1 MPRAPRRSSTTD
13 RGNALDAAVEGVAPR
28 TMIAA
33 AQRVRAGTDVRRIST
48 SVDGWAKEAWRFYD
62 TIGEFRYAVD
72 WIAQMIAKAAIVLT
86 RDGEPVGQG
95 DPAVAKVAW
104 LGDLFGSPQVA
115 AEMLRN
121 MGVHLTVA
129 GECYLIGTTVRGRDY
144 WQVAAAC
151 ELTQR
156 GKKFYLAGQA
166 IESSGEPF
174 VLRVWRPHPRKP
186 HEANAPSRAVL
197 PILAEMD
204 ALTKRIFAEI
214 DSRLAGAG
222 ILFVPSEFTL
232 PTPTQTNQA
241 GDQEHGGSTADQ
253 FQTAITSAIIESIGD
268 QTSASA
274 RSPIVVTVPGDRI
287 DQITHLTF
295 ATPMDERVKELRDE
309 AIRRLAL
316 GMDLPPEV
324 LTGMAD
330 TNHWTAWNV
339 DESAI
344 KVHAEPLL
352 DLITDSL
359 TMGLLWPILEAAG
372 IQDIEQYAIDSDT
385 AEMRLR
391 PDRSREAFELYDRG
405 VIDAVALR
413 REVGFDEN
421 DAPSDDEVRAFFLR
435 KVAAGQTTPELVA
448 AALAELGIDL
458 NPAPVTTDDPA
469 VEARPIPSLERHPTT
484 GPPNDGE
491 LPEPSG
497 LISAA
502 DVIVHRALERAGN
515 RLRTKTGS
523 KLTCPAGELYLHQ
536 PVSASM
542 ADDVLTDAFGNL
554 HRYIACETVPQDVLE
569 PALDAYCRALLTTG
583 RAHSP
588 KLMAPYLVRAL
599 TMAAGRRAA

>member
-1 MPRAPRRSSTTD
+1 MPRAPRRSTTTD
-13 RGNALDAAVEGVAPR
+13 RGSALDAAVEGVAPR

-33 AQRVRAGTDVRRIST
+33 AQRITAGTDIRSVSR
-48 SVDGWAKEAWRFYD
+48 SVDGWAKQAWIFYD

-72 WIAQMIAKAAIVLT
+72 WVAGMIAKATIMLT
-86 RDGEPVGQG
+86 RNGEPVVEG
-95 DPAVAKVAW
+95 DPAVAQVRW
-104 LGDLFGSPQVA
+104 IGDLFGSEQVRT
-115 AEMLRN
+115 EMLRN
-121 MGVHLTVA
+121 IGVHLTCA
-129 GECYLIGTTVRGRDY
+129 GECYLVGTTLRGRDH
-144 WQVAAAC
+144 WQVVAAC

-156 GKKFYLAGQA
+156 GGNYYLAGQR
-166 IESSGEPF
+166 IESTGAPF
-174 VLRVWRPHPRKP
+174 LLRIWRPHPRKP
-186 HEANAPSRAVL
+186 NEANAPSRAVL

-222 ILFVPSEFTL
+222 IMWVPSEFTL
-232 PTPTQTNQA
+232 PAPTN
-241 GDQEHGGSTADQ
+241 GQERQGSTADQ
-253 FQTAITSAIIESIGD
+253 FQSALNTAIMEAIGD

-287 DQITHLTF
+287 EQVMHMTF

-344 KVHAEPLL
+344 KAHAEPLL

-359 TMGLLWPILEAAG
+359 TMGLLWPLLEAAN
-372 IQDIEQYAIDSDT
+372 IQNVEEYAIGSDT

-405 VIDAVALR
+405 TIDAAALR
-413 REVGFDEN
+413 REVGFGEE
-421 DAPSDDEVRAFFLR
+421 DAPTDEEVRAFFLR

-448 AALAELGIDL
+448 AALTELGIDL
-458 NPAPVTTDDPA
+458 GQVAVDPGAERA
-469 VEARPIPSLERHPTT
+469 VEARPIPSLEEHPTT
-484 GPPNDGE
+484 GPPNEGVVPDN
-491 LPEPSG
+491 EPPGG

-536 PVSASM
+536 PVTASM
-542 ADDVLTDAFGNL
+542 ADDVLTDAFGSL
-554 HRYIACETVPQDVLE
+554 HRYAACQQVPQDVLE

-583 RAHSP
+583 RQHSP
-588 KLMAPYLVRAL
+588 ALLAPYLERAL

>member
-1 MPRAPRRSSTTD
+1 MPRAPRRSTTTG

-33 AQRVRAGTDVRRIST
+33 AQRMRATTDVRRISQ
-48 SVDGWAKEAWRFYD
+48 SADGWAKEAWRFYD

-72 WIAQMIAKAAIVLT
+72 WVAQMIAKATILIN
-86 RDGEPVGQG
+86 RDGQPVAET
-95 DPAVAKVAW
+95 DPAIGQVQW
-104 LGDLFGSPQVA
+104 IGDLFGSEQVRT
-115 AEMLRN
+115 EMLRN
-121 MGVHLTVA
+121 IGVHLTVA
-129 GECYLIGTTVRGRDY
+129 GECYLVGTTVRGGDH

-156 GKKFYLAGQA
+156 GKKFYLAGQP
-166 IESSGEPF
+166 IESATEPF
-174 VLRVWRPHPRKP
+174 LLRIWRPHPRKP

-232 PTPTQTNQA
+232 PTPTQTNES
-241 GDQEHGGSTADQ
+241 GDQERPGSTADQ
-253 FQTAITSAIIESIGD
+253 FQAAITSAIIESIGD
-268 QTSASA
+268 QSSASA

-316 GMDLPPEV
+316 GMDLPPEIM
-324 LTGMAD
+324 TGMAD

-359 TMGLLWPILEAAG
+359 TTGLLWPLLEAAG
-372 IQDIEQYAIDSDT
+372 IEDVEQYAVGSDT

-405 VIDAVALR
+405 VINPVALR
-413 REVGFDEN
+413 REVGFDEL
-421 DAPSDDEVRAFFLR
+421 DAPGDDEVRAFFLR

-448 AALAELGIDL
+448 AALQELGINL
-458 NPAPVTTDDPA
+458 SPAPATPGNA
-469 VEARPIPSLERHPTT
+469 VEARPIPSLREHPNE
-484 GPPNDGE
+484 GPPNDGQV
-491 LPEPSG
+491 PDG

-515 RLRTKTGS
+515 RLRTRTGS

-542 ADDVLTDAFGNL
+542 ADDVLTDAFGAL
-554 HRYIACETVPQDVLE
+554 HRYVACRQADQDVLE
-569 PALDAYCRALLTTG
+569 AALDAYCRALLTTG

-588 KLMAPYLVRAL
+588 ALMAPYLGRAL
-599 TMAAGRRAA
+599 SMAKERAA

>member
-1 MPRAPRRSSTTD
+1 MPRTPRRTTTD
-13 RGNALDAAVEGVAPR
+13 RGDVLDAAVEGVAPR

-33 AQRVRAGTDVRRIST
+33 AQRITTGNDIRRISQ
-48 SVDGWAKEAWRFYD
+48 SSDGWARQAWIFYD

-72 WIAQMIAKAAIVLT
+72 WVAQMIAKAQMLLT
-86 RDGEPVGQG
+86 RNGEPLTES
-95 DPAVAKVAW
+95 DPAIASVPW
-104 LGDLFGSPQVA
+104 LANLFGSEQVRQ
-115 AEMLRN
+115 EILRN
-121 MGVHLTVA
+121 VGIHLTVA
-129 GECYLIGTTVRGRDY
+129 GECYLIGTTRAGRDY

-156 GKKFYLAGQA
+156 VGNFYLAGQK
-166 IESSGEPF
+166 IESSGAPF
-174 VLRVWRPHPRKP
+174 VLRIWRPHPRKP

-214 DSRLAGAG
+214 DSRLSGAG
-222 ILFVPSEFTL
+222 MLLIASEFTL
-232 PTPTQTNQA
+232 PAPA
-241 GDQEHGGSTADQ
+241 DGQERKGSTADQ
-253 FQTAITSAIIESIGD
+253 FQKALTDAIMESIGD

-274 RSPIVVTVPGDRI
+274 RSPLVVTIPGDRI
-287 DQITHLTF
+287 DQVKHVTF

-316 GMDLPPEV
+316 GMDLPPEIM
-324 LTGMAD
+324 TGMAD

-344 KVHAEPLL
+344 KAHAEPLL

-359 TMGLLWPILEAAG
+359 TTGLIWPVLEAAKVDG
-372 IQDIEQYAIDSDT
+372 VEEYAVDSDT
-385 AEMRLR
+385 SEMRLR

-405 VIDAVALR
+405 VIDAKALR
-413 REVGFDEN
+413 REVGFDEL
-421 DAPSDDEVRAFFLR
+421 DAPTDEEVKAFFLR
-435 KVAAGQTTPELVA
+435 KVAAGQTTPELVQ
-448 AALAELGIDL
+448 AALQELGIDL
-458 NPAPVTTDDPA
+458 SPAPAGPTDERA
-469 VEARPIPSLERHPTT
+469 VEARPTPSLDEHPYE
-484 GPPNDGE
+484 GPPVGDQVIRND
-491 LPEPSG
+491 EPPNG

-515 RLRTKTGS
+515 RLRSKTGS

-536 PVSASM
+536 PVTASM
-542 ADDVLTDAFGNL
+542 ADDVLTDAFGSL
-554 HRYIACETVPQDVLE
+554 HRYTACRTVPQEVLE

-583 RAHSP
+583 RAHST

-599 TMAAGRRAA
+599 SMAQVAA

>member
-1 MPRAPRRSSTTD
+1 MPRAPRRTTTD
-13 RGNALDAAVEGVAPR
+13 RGDVLDAAVEGVAPR

-33 AQRVRAGTDVRRIST
+33 AQRITTGTDIRRISQ
-48 SVDGWAKEAWRFYD
+48 SSDGWARQAWIFYD

-72 WIAQMIAKAAIVLT
+72 WVAQMIAKAQMLLT
-86 RDGEPVGQG
+86 YKGEPLTE
-95 DPAVAKVAW
+95 DSPAVAAVPW
-104 LGDLFGSPQVA
+104 LANLFGSEQVRQ
-115 AEMLRN
+115 EILRN
-121 MGVHLTVA
+121 VGIHLTVA
-129 GECYLIGTTVRGRDY
+129 GECYLIGTTRGGRDY

-156 GKKFYLAGQA
+156 VGNYYLAGQK
-166 IESSGEPF
+166 IESTGTPF

-186 HEANAPSRAVL
+186 HEANAPARAVL

-214 DSRLAGAG
+214 DSRLSGAG
-222 ILFVPSEFTL
+222 MLLIASEFTL
-232 PTPTQTNQA
+232 PAPA
-241 GDQEHGGSTADQ
+241 DGQERKGTTADQ
-253 FQTAITSAIIESIGD
+253 FQKALTDAIMESIGD

-274 RSPIVVTVPGDRI
+274 RSPLVVTIPGDRI
-287 DQITHLTF
+287 DQVKHITF
-295 ATPMDERVKELRDE
+295 STPMDERVKELRDE

-316 GMDLPPEV
+316 GMDLPPEIM
-324 LTGMAD
+324 TGMAD

-344 KVHAEPLL
+344 KAHAEPLL

-359 TMGLLWPILEAAG
+359 TTGLIWPVLEAAKVADVEDY
-372 IQDIEQYAIDSDT
+372 QVASDT

-391 PDRSREAFELYDRG
+391 PDRSKEAFELYDRG

-413 REVGFDEN
+413 REVGFDEG
-421 DAPSDDEVRAFFLR
+421 DAPSKEEVKAFFLR
-435 KVAAGQTTPELVA
+435 KVAAGQTTPELVQ
-448 AALAELGIDL
+448 AALEELGIDL
-458 NPAPVTTDDPA
+458 SPSSAGSPGQA
-469 VEARPIPSLERHPTT
+469 VEARPTPSLREHPTE
-484 GPPNDGE
+484 GPPPGDQVIRND
-491 LPEPSG
+491 EPPNG

-536 PVSASM
+536 PVSASL
-542 ADDVLTDAFGNL
+542 ADDVLTDAFGSL
-554 HRYIACETVPQDVLE
+554 HRYTACRQVPQEVLE

-583 RAHSP
+583 RAHSTT
-588 KLMAPYLVRAL
+588 LMAPYLVRAL
-599 TMAAGRRAA
+599 SMAQVAA

>member
-1 MPRAPRRSSTTD
+1 MPRAPRRSTTTD

-33 AQRVRAGTDVRRIST
+33 AQRITAGTDIRKISQST
-48 SVDGWAKEAWRFYD
+48 DGWAKQAWVFYD

-72 WIAQMIAKAAIVLT
+72 WVAQMIAKAMILMT
-86 RDGEPVGQG
+86 RNGQPVPEN
-95 DPAVAKVAW
+95 DPAITQVRW
-104 LGDLFGSPQVA
+104 LADLFGSEQVRT
-115 AEMLRN
+115 EMLRN
-121 MGVHLTVA
+121 IGIHLTVA
-129 GECYLIGTTVRGRDY
+129 GECFLVGTTRRGRDH
-144 WQVAAAC
+144 WQVIASC
-151 ELTQR
+151 ELSQR
-156 GKKFYLAGQA
+156 GQNYYVDGQR
-166 IESSGEPF
+166 IESTGAPF
-174 VLRVWRPHPRKP
+174 LLRIWRPHPRKP
-186 HEANAPSRAVL
+186 REANAPSRAVL

-214 DSRLAGAG
+214 DSRLSGAG
-222 ILFVPSEFTL
+222 ILFVASEFEL
-232 PTPTQTNQA
+232 PAPVT
-241 GDQEHGGSTADQ
+241 GQERQGTTADQ
-253 FQTAITSAIIESIGD
+253 FQTALNSAITEAIGD

-274 RSPIVVTVPGDRI
+274 RTPIVVTVPGERI
-287 DQITHLTF
+287 DQVRHLTF

-316 GMDLPPEV
+316 GMDLPPEIM
-324 LTGMAD
+324 TGMAD

-344 KVHAEPLL
+344 KAHAEPLL

-359 TMGLLWPILEAAG
+359 TMGLLWPILTAAG
-372 IQDIEQYAIDSDT
+372 IENVDEYAIEADT

-405 VIDAVALR
+405 VIDASALR
-413 REVGFDEN
+413 REVGFDEL

-435 KVAAGQTTPELVA
+435 KVASGQTTPELVA
-448 AALAELGIDL
+448 AALTELGIDL
-458 NPAPVTTDDPA
+458 GSGAVDDSADRA
-469 VEARPIPSLERHPTT
+469 VEARPVPTLEEHPNQ
-484 GPPNDGE
+484 GPPNEGVVPLE
-491 LPEPSG
+491 EAPSG

-536 PVSASM
+536 PVSPSV
-542 ADDVLTDAFGNL
+542 ADDVLTDAFGSL
-554 HRYIACETVPQDVLE
+554 HRYAACRSVPQEVLE

-583 RAHSP
+583 RPHSP
-588 KLMAPYLVRAL
+588 ALLAPYLERAL
-599 TMAAGRRAA
+599 SMAERRAA

>member
-1 MPRAPRRSSTTD
+1 
-13 RGNALDAAVEGVAPR
+13 
-28 TMIAA
+28 MIAA
-33 AQRVRAGTDVRRIST
+33 AQRVTSGTDIRKVSQST
-48 SVDGWAKEAWRFYD
+48 DGWAKQAWIFYD

-72 WIAQMIAKAAIVLT
+72 WVAQMIAKAQIMLT
-86 RDGEPVGQG
+86 RSGEPVTDQ
-95 DPAVAKVAW
+95 DPAVAKVQW
-104 LGDLFGSPQVA
+104 LGDLFGSEQVRT
-115 AEMLRN
+115 EMLRN
-121 MGVHLTVA
+121 IGVHLTVA
-129 GECYLIGTTVRGRDY
+129 GECYLIGTTRAGRDY
-144 WQVAAAC
+144 WQIGAAC

-156 GKKFYLAGQA
+156 GQNYYLAGQK
-166 IESSGEPF
+166 IESTGQPF
-174 VLRVWRPHPRKP
+174 LLRIWRPHPRKP
-186 HEANAPSRAVL
+186 NEANAPSRAVL

-214 DSRLAGAG
+214 DSRLSGAG
-222 ILFVPSEFTL
+222 ILFVASEFTL
-232 PTPTQTNQA
+232 PAPPNGAERQ
-241 GDQEHGGSTADQ
+241 GSTADQ
-253 FQTAITSAIIESIGD
+253 FQTALTNAINEAIGD

-287 DQITHLTF
+287 DQVRHLTF

-316 GMDLPPEV
+316 GMDLPPEIM
-324 LTGMAD
+324 TGMAD

-344 KVHAEPLL
+344 KAHAEPLL

-359 TMGLLWPILEAAG
+359 TMGLLWPILEAAS
-372 IQDIEQYAIDSDT
+372 IPDAEQYAIDSDT

-413 REVGFDEN
+413 REVGFDEG

-448 AALAELGIDL
+448 AALQELGIDL
-458 NPAPVTTDDPA
+458 SPAPAAVEENDRA
-469 VEARPIPSLERHPTT
+469 VEARPIPTLEEHPNQ
-484 GPPNDGE
+484 GPPNEGVVPSG
-491 LPEPSG
+491 PEPTG

-536 PVSASM
+536 PVSPSM
-542 ADDVLTDAFGNL
+542 ADEVLTDAFGSL
-554 HRYIACETVPQDVLE
+554 HRYAACQSVPQDVLE

-583 RAHSP
+583 RAHSTA
-588 KLMAPYLVRAL
+588 LMAAYVGRAL
-599 TMAAGRRAA
+599 DMATTQRRAA

>member
-1 MPRAPRRSSTTD
+1 MPRTPRRTTTD
-13 RGNALDAAVEGVAPR
+13 RGDVLDAAVEGVAPR

-33 AQRVRAGTDVRRIST
+33 AQRITTGNDIRRISQ
-48 SVDGWAKEAWRFYD
+48 SSDGWARQAWIFYD

-72 WIAQMIAKAAIVLT
+72 WVAQMIAKAQMLLT
-86 RDGEPVGQG
+86 RNGEPLTEG
-95 DPAVAKVAW
+95 DPAIASVPW
-104 LGDLFGSPQVA
+104 LANLFGSEQVRQ
-115 AEMLRN
+115 EILRN
-121 MGVHLTVA
+121 VGIHLTVA
-129 GECYLIGTTVRGRDY
+129 GECYLIGTTRGGRDY

-156 GKKFYLAGQA
+156 VGNFYLAGQK
-166 IESSGEPF
+166 IESSGAPF
-174 VLRVWRPHPRKP
+174 VLRIWRPHPRKP

-214 DSRLAGAG
+214 DSRLSGAG
-222 ILFVPSEFTL
+222 MLLIASEFTL
-232 PTPTQTNQA
+232 PAPA
-241 GDQEHGGSTADQ
+241 DGQERKGTTADQ
-253 FQTAITSAIIESIGD
+253 FQKALTDAIMESIGD

-274 RSPIVVTVPGDRI
+274 RSPLVVTIPGDRI
-287 DQITHLTF
+287 DQVKHVTF

-316 GMDLPPEV
+316 GMDLPPEIM
-324 LTGMAD
+324 TGMAD

-344 KVHAEPLL
+344 KAHAEPLL

-359 TMGLLWPILEAAG
+359 TTGLIWPVLEAAKVDG
-372 IQDIEQYAIDSDT
+372 VEEYAVDSDT
-385 AEMRLR
+385 SEMRLR

-405 VIDAVALR
+405 VIDAKALR
-413 REVGFDEN
+413 REVGFDEL
-421 DAPSDDEVRAFFLR
+421 DAPTDEEVKAFFLR
-435 KVAAGQTTPELVA
+435 KVAAGQTTPELVQ
-448 AALAELGIDL
+448 AALQELGIDL
-458 NPAPVTTDDPA
+458 SPAPAGPTDERA
-469 VEARPIPSLERHPTT
+469 VEARPTPSLEEHPYE
-484 GPPNDGE
+484 GPPVGDQVIRND
-491 LPEPSG
+491 EPPNG

-515 RLRTKTGS
+515 RLRSKTGS

-536 PVSASM
+536 PVTASM
-542 ADDVLTDAFGNL
+542 ADDVLTDAFGSL
-554 HRYIACETVPQDVLE
+554 HRYTACRTVPQEVLE

-583 RAHSP
+583 RAHST

-599 TMAAGRRAA
+599 SMAQVAA

>member
-1 MPRAPRRSSTTD
+1 MPRTPRRTTTD

-33 AQRVRAGTDVRRIST
+33 AQRVTTGTDVRRISQST
-48 SVDGWAKEAWRFYD
+48 DGWAKQAWIFYD

-72 WIAQMIAKAAIVLT
+72 WVAQMIAKAEILLT
-86 RDGEPVGQG
+86 RKGEPVPEG
-95 DPAVAKVAW
+95 DSAVAKVKW
-104 LGDLFGSPQVA
+104 LGDLFGSAQVRT
-115 AEMLRN
+115 EMLRN
-121 MGVHLTVA
+121 IGIHLTVA
-129 GECYLIGTTVRGRDY
+129 GECWLVGTQVGGRDH
-144 WQVAAAC
+144 WQIIAAC

-156 GKKFYLAGQA
+156 GKNYYVSGQK
-166 IESSGEPF
+166 IESSGDPF
-174 VLRVWRPHPRKP
+174 LLRIWRPHPRKP
-186 HEANAPSRAVL
+186 NEANAPSRAVL

-214 DSRLAGAG
+214 DSRLSGAG
-222 ILFVPSEFTL
+222 LLLIASEFQL
-232 PTPTQTNQA
+232 PAPAN
-241 GDQEHGGSTADQ
+241 GQERKGTTADQ
-253 FQTAITSAIIESIGD
+253 FQTVLTDAIMESIGD

-274 RSPIVVTVPGDRI
+274 RSPIVVTIPGDRI
-287 DQITHLTF
+287 DQVKHLTF

-316 GMDLPPEV
+316 GMDLPPEIM
-324 LTGMAD
+324 TGMAD

-359 TMGLLWPILEAAG
+359 TMGLLWPILEAAQ
-372 IQDIEQYAIDSDT
+372 IPDIEDYAIDSDT

-405 VIDAVALR
+405 VIDAEALR

-421 DAPSDDEVRAFFLR
+421 DAPDNDEVRAFFLR

-458 NPAPVTTDDPA
+458 NPTPAGVEENDRA
-469 VEARPIPSLERHPTT
+469 VEARPIPTLEEHPNQ
-484 GPPNDGE
+484 GPPNEGV
-491 LPEPSG
+491 LPSEAPTG

-542 ADDVLTDAFGNL
+542 ADDVLTDAFGSL
-554 HRYIACETVPQDVLE
+554 HRYAACQQVPQEVLE

-583 RAHSP
+583 RQHSP

-599 TMAAGRRAA
+599 SLAEGRLAA

>member
-1 MPRAPRRSSTTD
+1 MPRAPRRSSSTPTD

-33 AQRVRAGTDVRRIST
+33 AQRVTSGTDIRKVAQST
-48 SVDGWAKEAWRFYD
+48 NGWAKQAWIYYD

-72 WIAQMIAKAAIVLT
+72 WVAQMIAKAAITLT
-86 RDGEPVGQG
+86 RNGKPVPDG
-95 DPAVAKVAW
+95 DPAVAQVPW
-104 LGDLFGSPQVA
+104 LGDLFGSPQVRT
-115 AEMLRN
+115 EMLRSI
-121 MGVHLTVA
+121 GIHLTVA
-129 GECYLIGTTVRGRDY
+129 GECYLLGTTRGGRDH
-144 WQVAAAC
+144 WQIAAAC

-156 GKKFYLAGQA
+156 GKKYYLGGAEV
-166 IESSGEPF
+166 ESSGTPF
-174 VLRVWRPHPRKP
+174 LLRIWRPHPRKP
-186 HEANAPSRAVL
+186 SEANAPSRAVL

-214 DSRLAGAG
+214 DSRLSGAG
-222 ILFVPSEFTL
+222 ILFVASEFEL
-232 PTPTQTNQA
+232 PAPVTGNERQ
-241 GDQEHGGSTADQ
+241 GSTADQ
-253 FQTAITSAIIESIGD
+253 FQAALNAAITEAIGD
-268 QTSASA
+268 QTAASA
-274 RSPIVVTVPGDRI
+274 RTPIVVTVPGDRI
-287 DQITHLTF
+287 DQVRHLTF

-316 GMDLPPEV
+316 GMDLPPEIM
-324 LTGMAD
+324 TGMGD

-344 KVHAEPLL
+344 KAHAEPLL

-359 TMGLLWPILEAAG
+359 TMGLLWPLLQAAG
-372 IQDIEQYAIDSDT
+372 IDNFDEYAITSDT

-413 REVGFDEN
+413 REVGFDEE
-421 DAPSDDEVRAFFLR
+421 DAPSDAEVREFFLR

-448 AALAELGIDL
+448 AALNELGIDL
-458 NPAPVTTDDPA
+458 GQMESEGDTSRA
-469 VEARPIPSLERHPTT
+469 VEARPTPSLQQHPNE
-484 GPPNDGE
+484 GPPEDGIV
-491 LPEPSG
+491 PPPA

-502 DVIVHRALERAGN
+502 DVIVQRALERAGN

-536 PVSASM
+536 PVSPSL
-542 ADDVLTDAFGNL
+542 ADDILTDAFGSL
-554 HRYIACETVPQDVLE
+554 HRYMACRDVAQDVLE

-583 RAHSP
+583 RAHTP
-588 KLMAPYLVRAL
+588 ELMAPYLARAL
-599 TMAAGRRAA
+599 SIDERKAA